1 MIPAELLLQ
10 GYRLG
15 VFPMA
20 MEDDSI
26 EWFSPERRG
35 IIPLETFH
43 LPHAARRAWARKSF
57 EVKIDSA
64 FSEVIRACARRE
76 ETWINEE
83 IVASYEHLHTIGHA
97 HSVEAW
103 QKDKL
108 AGGLYGVA
116 IGGGFFGE
124 SMFHRVTDAS
134 KIALAA
140 LVEQLKRQGFVLL
153 DTQWLT
159 PHLLQFGAIE
169 ISRSEY
175 LALLL
180 ELVVGRL
187 EVAVDAHGRL
197 AGRVGAGGVVVVE
210 RLRLGHAHVLPL
222 LAVLLVRLPGAVRR
236 LVVAH
241 EEERLVLRPV
251 LEESQREVGDQIG
264 AVAGVLLAAVR
275 GDEHGIEVN
284 SL

>member
-1 MIPAELLLQ
+1 MIPSELLLQ

-15 VFPMA
+15 IFPMA

-43 LPHAARRAWARKSF
+43 LPHGARRAWARKSF
-57 EVKIDSA
+57 EVRIDSA
-64 FSEVIRACARRE
+64 FSEVIRACARRD

-83 IVASYEHLHTIGHA
+83 IVASYEHLHAIGHA

-103 QKDKL
+103 QKGNL

-134 KIALAA
+134 KIALAG
-140 LVEQLKRQGFVLL
+140 LVEQLKRQRFVLL

-159 PHLLQFGAIE
+159 PHLLQFGAVE
-169 ISRSEY
+169 VSRAEY
-175 LALLL
+175 LELL
-180 ELVVGRL
+180 ER
-187 EVAVDAHGRL
+187 AVNLKRSFL
-197 AGRVGAGGVVVVE
+197 
-210 RLRLGHAHVLPL
+210 
-222 LAVLLVRLPGAVRR
+222 
-236 LVVAH
+236 
-241 EEERLVLRPV
+241 
-251 LEESQREVGDQIG
+251 
-264 AVAGVLLAAVR
+264 
-275 GDEHGIEVN
+275 
-284 SL
+284 

>member
-1 MIPAELLLQ
+1 MIPPELLLQ

-15 VFPMA
+15 IFPMA
-20 MEDDSI
+20 MDDDSI

-43 LPHAARRAWARKSF
+43 LPHAARRVWTRKSF
-57 EVKIDSA
+57 EIKIDSA
-64 FSEVIRACARRE
+64 FSEVIRACARRD

-83 IVASYEHLHTIGHA
+83 IVASYENLHAIGHA

-103 QKDKL
+103 EKGKL

-116 IGGGFFGE
+116 VGGGFFGE

-159 PHLLQFGAIE
+159 PHLLQFGAVE
-169 ISRSEY
+169 ISRAEY
-175 LALLL
+175 LQLL
-180 ELVVGRL
+180 ER
-187 EVAVDAHGRL
+187 AVN
-197 AGRVGAGGVVVVE
+197 
-210 RLRLGHAHVLPL
+210 LR
-222 LAVLLVRLPGAVRR
+222 RSFR
-236 LVVAH
+236 
-241 EEERLVLRPV
+241 
-251 LEESQREVGDQIG
+251 
-264 AVAGVLLAAVR
+264 
-275 GDEHGIEVN
+275 
-284 SL
+284 

>member
-1 MIPAELLLQ
+1 MIPPELLLQ

-15 VFPMA
+15 IFPMA

-43 LPHAARRAWARKSF
+43 LPHAARRARKSF

-64 FSEVIRACARRE
+64 FSDVIRACARRD
-76 ETWINEE
+76 ETWINDE
-83 IVASYEHLHTIGHA
+83 IVASYQNLHALGHA

-116 IGGGFFGE
+116 IGGAFFGE

-134 KIALAA
+134 KIALAG
-140 LVEQLKRQGFVLL
+140 LVEQLKRQRFILL

-159 PHLLQFGAIE
+159 SHLLQFGAIE
-169 ISRSEY
+169 VSRAKY
-175 LALLL
+175 LELL
-180 ELVVGRL
+180 ERALN
-187 EVAVDAHGRL
+187 
-197 AGRVGAGGVVVVE
+197 VE
-210 RLRLGHAHVLPL
+210 RSFL
-222 LAVLLVRLPGAVRR
+222 
-236 LVVAH
+236 
-241 EEERLVLRPV
+241 
-251 LEESQREVGDQIG
+251 
-264 AVAGVLLAAVR
+264 
-275 GDEHGIEVN
+275 
-284 SL
+284 

>member
-1 MIPAELLLQ
+1 MKDLLFNRFNASTSSPPHRKMIPPELLLQ

-35 IIPLETFH
+35 IIPLDTFH
-43 LPHAARRAWARKSF
+43 LPHTARRAWRRRAF
-57 EVKIDSA
+57 DIKIDTA

-76 ETWINEE
+76 ETWINQE
-83 IVASYEHLHTIGHA
+83 IIASYEHLHAIGQA

-124 SMFHRVTDAS
+124 SMFHRITDAS
-134 KIALAA
+134 KVALAA
-140 LVEQLKRQGFVLL
+140 LVEQLRRQRFVLL

-159 PHLLQFGAIE
+159 SHLLQFGAME
-169 ISRSEY
+169 ISRAEY
-175 LALLL
+175 LELL
-180 ELVVGRL
+180 ERALNLKRSFL
-187 EVAVDAHGRL
+187 
-197 AGRVGAGGVVVVE
+197 
-210 RLRLGHAHVLPL
+210 
-222 LAVLLVRLPGAVRR
+222 
-236 LVVAH
+236 
-241 EEERLVLRPV
+241 
-251 LEESQREVGDQIG
+251 
-264 AVAGVLLAAVR
+264 
-275 GDEHGIEVN
+275 
-284 SL
+284 

>member
-10 GYRLG
+10 AYQLG
-15 VFPMA
+15 IFPMA
-20 MEDDSI
+20 MERR
-26 EWFSPERRG
+26 FYRMVFAGRRG

-43 LPHAARRAWARKSF
+43 LPHAAKRAWARKSF

-140 LVEQLKRQGFVLL
+140 LVEQLKRQRFVLL

-159 PHLLQFGAIE
+159 PHLLQFGAVE
-169 ISRSEY
+169 VSRGEY
-175 LALLL
+175 LELL
-180 ELVVGRL
+180 ER
-187 EVAVDAHGRL
+187 AVNLKRSFL
-197 AGRVGAGGVVVVE
+197 
-210 RLRLGHAHVLPL
+210 
-222 LAVLLVRLPGAVRR
+222 
-236 LVVAH
+236 
-241 EEERLVLRPV
+241 
-251 LEESQREVGDQIG
+251 
-264 AVAGVLLAAVR
+264 
-275 GDEHGIEVN
+275 
-284 SL
+284 